1 MLYSGN
7 VAGAVQR
14 FKRKNYAASRRQ
26 GNDTSVHITATAVEV
41 TPNAQGRVII
51 PQALREF
58 AQIEGEAL
66 VIGMN
71 NRVEIWNKA
80 KFEEFT
86 AAHQDT
92 LTEAVSMLRF

>member
-1 MLYSGN
+1 MQLPADKAMILQYT
-7 VAGAVQR
+7 
-14 FKRKNYAASRRQ
+14 F
-26 GNDTSVHITATAVEV
+26 TATAVEV

-92 LTEAVSMLRF
+92 LTESGFNAEILRRLFYGIFSCSCAP